1 VEFQESKRRGAVIV
15 RGLIYCRARRIVAV
29 ALWMI
34 VACSLVLFAQAATEN
49 PGMRVTRSLSAAHAL
64 PESTFQVTL
73 ELKADTDLN
82 GVGLREHLPFG
93 WVIHPVEN
101 DGAAFKRSEAEWVFN
116 ETIEAGSTHYI
127 TYELTVPAA
136 GQLMTNPLPQCFTI
150 SGTYQTTVPSFETA
164 TEGES
169 TIEIDSALPIGT
181 AIAHLIP
188 QQVAG
193 TDIIDLRLS
202 RWISEAQLERALELW
217 QHDLPVP
224 GTAGQRIDLATMN
237 HLAAQFETCT
247 RADDALPLSIDPEL
261 IAIRTLETFLPCD
274 HVLLP
279 EGCLDPGQAARLVSV
294 HIAITPS
301 FDAYGISLKEW
312 LPSAWKATPIEQD
325 GFRYRSSANEWIYP
339 TKVRAGETI
348 ELTYQIEVIPT
359 PYDSV
364 EAGAG
369 CCGQEMLLVGEASAA
384 LECSIAPVLGE
395 DTVTVDSCIPVLLA
409 ISRWDVEEDRLDVKL
424 SDSISLGQVQRAV
437 QFWANNQPVPHTCGY
452 TVGYHMLKSIVAYW
466 LAGTP
471 ITLPLSQDAA
481 LPSCGDSS
489 EDCESALCI
498 EGWICQLAEM
508 QDPADF
514 VGLPEPPTVEVDG
527 GPDRV
532 LTCAQPSV
540 TLSAVT
546 SGGVEPFK
554 YEWRD
559 SHGQTVG
566 TARTLTVRASG
577 TYTLIAISCGGC
589 LAIDTVTVTDDFAQ
603 PVVQASVD
611 AVLTGYVTSVD
622 ITADF
627 TGGTGPFAVV
637 WTKSSGERISDR
649 LTLTVSEPGVYAVTV
664 TGANGCR
671 DNASILVLQDIEPPS
686 VQIDITPTIR
696 VAAGPADAV
705 LTCAL
710 PEIVLESQVSGGREP
725 YILQWTSSQGA
736 MLGSE
741 SLLDVETPGIYV
753 LTATGA
759 NGISA
764 STSVEVGQD
773 IEPPSVTV
781 ASSGEL
787 TCAVTEIAL
796 SSAVTGGRAPF
807 VYQWT
812 NEDGSIVGSES
823 GFRASEPGEYALSVT
838 GSNGCSDSATIVVA
852 QDITPPVIA
861 TAVDG
866 VLTCSVS
873 EVTASAVASGGRAP
887 YAFTWLN
894 SAGQEVGDND
904 SLPVSDPGVY
914 TVIVIGGNGCSSAA
928 TIDVEQ
934 DIEPPVVTASVDG
947 VLTCV
952 VSSVNL
958 HANVV
963 GGRTPLIFEWTNEAG
978 HVVGTAVG
986 LTTSAPGIYTILVTG
1001 ANGCTSSDRVIVA
1014 EDVESP
1020 SLSIAVEDT
1029 LTCAVTEVQL
1039 IAAVSGGRA
1048 PYSYAWTDAAGAV
1061 VGQSST
1067 LSVSMPGTFTLI
1079 VTGANGCSASA
1090 SATVDQDIE
1099 PPVVTAAATDE
1110 LTCSVTEVTLISDV
1124 TAGSTPYVYAW
1135 TNEEGHILG
1144 SDSQLVVDSPGAYT
1158 LTVTGANGCEGSTSI
1173 SVHQD
1178 IAPPCVTLCGTRT
1191 LTCNE
1196 STAFVNAEICGG
1208 RAPFTYQWIDDCGA
1222 VIATTK
1228 DVALSFAGIYTLT
1241 VTGANGCSS
1250 SNSVEVIDGINP
1262 PSVEAGPDRTL
1273 ACAGD
1278 EIVLDAT
1285 VSGGSCPYTYTWVNS
1300 CAEIVGNH
1308 EDLAVTL
1315 PGIYI
1320 LTVQSADGCVAMDSV
1335 TVELP

>member
-1 VEFQESKRRGAVIV
+1 MRALSCCRVRRV
-15 RGLIYCRARRIVAV
+15 VAV
-29 ALWMI
+29 ALWII
-34 VACSLVLFAQAATEN
+34 VACSLALFAQTTVEN

-73 ELKADTDLN
+73 ELKAETDLS
-82 GVGLREHLPFG
+82 GVGLRENLPFG
-93 WVIHPVEN
+93 WGIHPVEN

-116 ETIEAGSTHYI
+116 ETIEAGTTRYV
-127 TYELTVPAA
+127 TYELTVPSA
-136 GQLMTNPLPQCFTI
+136 GQLMTDPLPQCFTI
-150 SGTYQTTVPSFETA
+150 SGTYQTTVPGFETA

-169 TIEIDSALPIGT
+169 TIEIVSALPIGT
-181 AIAHLIP
+181 AISHLIP

-224 GTAGQRIDLATMN
+224 GTAGQRIDLAMIN

-261 IAIRTLETFLPCD
+261 NAVRTMETFLPCD

-279 EGCLDPGQAARLVSV
+279 EGCLDPGQAARLITVNV
-294 HIAITPS
+294 EITPS
-301 FDAYGISLKEW
+301 FDAYGVGLKEW
-312 LPSAWKATPIEQD
+312 LPSAWKATPIEQN
-325 GFRYRSSANEWIYP
+325 GFWYRPSADEWVYP
-339 TKVRAGETI
+339 KRVHAGETI

-359 PYDSV
+359 PFDSI

-369 CCGQEMLLVGEASAA
+369 CCGQEMVLVGEVSAA

-395 DTVTVDSCIPVLLA
+395 DTVTVDNCIPVLLA

-424 SDSISLGQVQRAV
+424 SDSISFAQVQRAV
-437 QFWANNQPVPHTCGY
+437 QFWTRNQPVPHTCGY
-452 TVGYHMLKSIVAYW
+452 TVGYHMLKNIIAYW

-532 LTCAQPSV
+532 LTCARPSV

-546 SGGVEPFK
+546 AGGVEPFK

-566 TARTLTVRASG
+566 TERTLTVGASG

-589 LAIDTVTVTDDFAQ
+589 LAIDTVAVTEDYAQ
-603 PVVQASVD
+603 PVVQASVSD
-611 AVLTGYVTSVD
+611 ILTGYVTTVEIAAS
-622 ITADF
+622 IS
-627 TGGTGPFAVV
+627 GGTGPFAVA
-637 WTKSSGERISDR
+637 WTGPSGERISDH
-649 LTLTVSEPGVYAVTV
+649 LALTVAEPGIYAVTV
-664 TGANGCR
+664 SGANGCS
-671 DNASILVLQDIEPPS
+671 DNSSILVLQDIEPPA
-686 VQIDITPTIR
+686 VQIDITPTLLVR
-696 VAAGPADAV
+696 AGPADAV

-725 YILQWTSSQGA
+725 YILQWTNSQGT
-736 MLGSE
+736 MLGSA
-741 SLLDVETPGIYV
+741 SLLDVDTPGVYV
-753 LTATGA
+753 LKVTGA
-759 NGISA
+759 NGVSA

-781 ASSGEL
+781 AASGEL

-796 SSAVTGGRAPF
+796 SSTVTGGRAPF
-807 VYQWT
+807 VYQWM
-812 NEDGSIVGSES
+812 NEAGSIVGSES
-823 GFRASEPGEYALSVT
+823 GFTASEPGTYTVSVT

-852 QDITPPVIA
+852 QDITPPVVTISA
-861 TAVDG
+861 DG

-904 SLPVSDPGVY
+904 NLTVSDPGVY
-914 TVIVIGGNGCSSAA
+914 TVIVIGDNGCSSEA
-928 TIDVEQ
+928 TVEVEQ

-963 GGRTPLIFEWTNEAG
+963 GGRTPLTFEWTNEAG
-978 HVVGTAVG
+978 SVLGTAVG

-1014 EDVESP
+1014 EDIESP

-1029 LTCAVTEVQL
+1029 LTCTVTEVQL
-1039 IAAVSGGRA
+1039 VAAASGGRP
-1048 PYSYAWTDAAGAV
+1048 PYTYAWTNTAGSV
-1061 VGQSST
+1061 VGQSAT
-1067 LSVSMPGTFTLI
+1067 LSVSMPGMFTLV

-1090 SATVDQDIE
+1090 SATVEQDIE
-1099 PPVVTAAATDE
+1099 PPIVTAAATDE
-1110 LTCSVTEVTLISDV
+1110 LTCAVAEVTLISNV
-1124 TAGSTPYVYAW
+1124 TAGATPYSYAW
-1135 TNEEGHILG
+1135 SDETGRILG
-1144 SDSQLVVDSPGAYT
+1144 SDSQLVVDMPGDYT
-1158 LTVTGANGCEGSTSI
+1158 LTVTGANGCEDSASI
-1173 SVHQD
+1173 AVHQD
-1178 IAPPCVTLCGTRT
+1178 IAPPCVMLCGTQT
-1191 LTCNE
+1191 LTCDE
-1196 STAFVNAEICGG
+1196 PTAFVNAEICGG

-1250 SNSVEVIDGINP
+1250 SNSVEIIDGIDP
-1262 PSVEAGPDRTL
+1262 PTVDAGPDRTL

-1278 EIVLDAT
+1278 EILLDAT
-1285 VSGGSCPYTYTWVNS
+1285 VAGGSCPYTYTWVDS
-1300 CAEIVGNH
+1300 CAEIVGNC
-1308 EDLAVTL
+1308 EDLVVTL